1 MFCSI
6 IKILYLIIFVGNLTL
21 FHILHALIV
30 PDEIHMVHLMHLFYF
45 FILFFFLFFC
55 GDD

>member
-45 FILFFFLFFC
+45 FLFFFLFFC